1 VGTFAKLE
9 KGIITKI
16 KGENMNYLLF
26 IVVLVAVIITAGCAN
41 YIPTQSFSPATME
54 ADFGSPY
61 SNSEQ
66 EVIVYSAQKTETF
79 TSVFYNVASTKAAA
93 SGNTFVIIDARIKNI
108 GADKITVFPHDFSM
122 VASDGNRYEKIPYYG
137 EDRLG
142 AGELKKNQHKRG
154 ILLFEVPQN
163 AKNLVLSYYIK
174 GKLLTW
180 KINETRG
187 NY

>member
-1 VGTFAKLE
+1 MK
-9 KGIITKI
+9 
-16 KGENMNYLLF
+16 YLF
-26 IVVLVAVIITAGCAN
+26 FVVLLVTAVITAGCAN
-41 YIPTQSFSPATME
+41 HLPTQPFGPVTIE
-54 ADFGSPY
+54 AEFGSPY
-61 SNSEQ
+61 SDSEQ
-66 EVIVYSAQKTETF
+66 EVTVYSMQKNISY
-79 TSVFYNVASTKAAA
+79 TSIFYNVSSVKEASN
-93 SGNTFVIIDARIKNI
+93 GNTFVIIDAQIKNS

-163 AKNLVLSYYIK
+163 AKNLVLSYHIK